1 MMGDWLLTN
10 TPLLTYLAHAHNIT
24 NTYAREIWKRHSHFC
39 SKIDSIHLQAVE
51 HIFILVFIL
60 FLHRNDMETLLLAGH
75 PFFFTT
81 VK

>member
-39 SKIDSIHLQAVE
+39 SSIDSIDFQAVE
-51 HIFILVFIL
+51 YIFILVFIL
-60 FLHRNDMETLLLAGH
+60 FLHGNDMETLLLAGM
-75 PFFFTT
+75 
-81 VK
+81 